1 MDGLSGAASVI
12 AVIQIAQSIASGLK
26 DYYEGVRDAR
36 DDIRRLYA
44 SVRSLE
50 AILSRIQDIL
60 NRQDEALAESMQS
73 IESSLR
79 QSELD
84 LTNLQ
89 FDLQGSQGKLHRYG
103 KAVQSLTWPFKKK
116 DVDNTVTALERNK
129 SALALAL
136 NTENL

>member
-89 FDLQGSQGKLHRYG
+89 FDRYG